1 MKNTSPSTRIVVCA
15 SLAFLALSLP
25 LVAVEAQDR
34 PRVAVIPFDNRT
46 SWWANDMGDIAADM
60 IVTRLVNSGHFSV
73 IERERLE
80 AILQEQG
87 FQLSGQ
93 VNPSDVVE
101 IGRLAGVMYLIS
113 GSVTRF
119 SIDEKGTRVMG
130 RNVGYTEAQSEMNVR
145 AFSAETGEIITATE
159 GSGSKRLVNVSGIVS
174 MSAMDQG
181 VAEEALGPAADNIV
195 EELVKQRERFVL
207 IAMPEPPA
215 AIPAIVGSAA
225 DGSLYIDQGSNVGV
239 QVGQRFEVHRV
250 IDEILNAAGEVLDR
264 ITDRVGVIE
273 VTRVLSQSSIC
284 AIVEGEAGE
293 GDTLKPI
300 G

>member
-1 MKNTSPSTRIVVCA
+1 MKTRLLSGCVALAAVLATAA
-15 SLAFLALSLP
+15 SLTG
-25 LVAVEAQDR
+25 QDR

-46 SWWANDMGDIAADM
+46 DWWAGDMGDVAADM
-60 IVTRLVNSGHFSV
+60 IVTRLVNSGDFSV

-93 VNPSDVVE
+93 VDPNDVVE
-101 IGRLAGVMYLIS
+101 IGRLAGVMYLIT

-119 SIDEKGTRVMG
+119 SIDEKGTSAFG
-130 RNVGYTEAQSEMNVR
+130 RSIGYTEAQSEMNVR
-145 AFSAETGEIITATE
+145 AFSTETGEIVTATE
-159 GSGSKRLVNVSGIVS
+159 ASGSKRLLNISGVIS
-174 MSAMDQG
+174 MSAMNQG
-181 VAEEALGPAADNIV
+181 IAEDALGPAADNIV
-195 EELVKQRERFVL
+195 EDLMRQRDRFVI

-215 AIPAIVGSAA
+215 AIPAIVGSGA
-225 DGSLYIDQGSNVGV
+225 DGSVYIDQGENVGV
-239 QVGQRFEVHRV
+239 QIGQRFEVHRV
-250 IDEILNAAGEVLDR
+250 VDEIVSAAGEVLDQ

-273 VTRVLSQSSIC
+273 VTRVLSQSSVC
-284 AIVEGEAGE
+284 VIVEGAADE

>member
-1 MKNTSPSTRIVVCA
+1 MKNRILGICVVLVAMLATTA
-15 SLAFLALSLP
+15 SL
-25 LVAVEAQDR
+25 VAQDR

-46 SWWANDMGDIAADM
+46 SWWADDMGDVAADM
-60 IVTRLVNSGHFSV
+60 IVTRLVNSGAFSV

-101 IGRLAGVMYLIS
+101 IGRLAGVMYLIT

-119 SIDEKGTRVMG
+119 SIDEKSTRAFG
-130 RNVGYTEAQSEMNVR
+130 RSIGYTEAESEMNVR
-145 AFSAETGEIITATE
+145 AFSTKTGEIITATE
-159 GSGSKRLVNVSGIVS
+159 GSGKKRLVNISGIIS
-174 MSAMDQG
+174 MSANMNRG
-181 VAEEALGPAADNIV
+181 VAEEALGPAADEIV
-195 EELVKQRERFVL
+195 EDLVRQRDRFVITE
-207 IAMPEPPA
+207 IAAPPMPA
-215 AIPAIVGSAA
+215 PAIVGTGA
-225 DGSLYIDQGSNVGV
+225 DGSLYIDQGESVGV
-239 QVGQRFEVHRV
+239 QVGQRFEVLRV
-250 IDEILNAAGEVLDR
+250 VDEIVNAAGEVLDV

-273 VTRVLSQSSIC
+273 VTRVLSQSSISR
-284 AIVEGEAGE
+284 IVEGEAAE